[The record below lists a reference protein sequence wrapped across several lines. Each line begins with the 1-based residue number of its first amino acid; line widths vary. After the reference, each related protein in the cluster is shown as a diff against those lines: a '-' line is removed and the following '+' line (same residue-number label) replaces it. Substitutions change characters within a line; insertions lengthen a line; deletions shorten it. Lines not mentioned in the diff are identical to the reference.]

1 MTPPPFPP
9 LQAKNSLGR
18 SNIFPSQSNIITSNS
33 VQAGLAIC
41 DREVCCIWI
50 NTRNFLFSI
59 RISIKWNVEIETIRK
74 VNKNW
79 NIFQLNFDPYPSEP
93 DACDSTAKHVSNDRW
108 IRLGCRKIRVK
119 FRAMPVC
126 NLDEQIFCVNKNLYQ
141 NYLVFGN

>member
-1 MTPPPFPP
+1 MPVTSLKKFLHKFTWMTPPPFPP

-41 DREVCCIWI
+41 NRS
-50 NTRNFLFSI
+50 NRM
-59 RISIKWNVEIETIRK
+59 SIKWNVDIKTIEK
-74 VNKNW
+74 VDKNL
-79 NIFQLNFDPYPSEP
+79 NIFQLNVDPYPSEP

-126 NLDEQIFCVNKNLYQ
+126 NLDEQIFDKNLYQ
-141 NYLVFGN
+141 NYLVFAN